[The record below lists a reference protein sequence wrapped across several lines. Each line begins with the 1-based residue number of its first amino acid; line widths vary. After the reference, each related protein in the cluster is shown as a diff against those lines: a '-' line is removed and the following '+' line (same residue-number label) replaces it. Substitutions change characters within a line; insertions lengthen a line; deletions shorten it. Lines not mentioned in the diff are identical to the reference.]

1 MPWGDSVPVDTPDL
15 AVIGVSTVAEVSL
28 ALVALYVVT
37 YRSWP
42 GYIAK
47 NCELV
52 LYTALAVSRCCL
64 FFLHTGMFRLRFEE
78 SNMFLEA
85 PRVFR
90 FLLVAWQLVH
100 SRCQHSVHAKYL
112 ISRNLCY
119 VGWWRLLA
127 HVSPKQ
133 FLDANCSVHTVFS
146 ALDSAVFGSSSHPFT
161 TPHPSTGYEPLG
173 NAVHTA
179 PYLACWSASREGT
192 F

>member
-1 MPWGDSVPVDTPDL
+1 M
-15 AVIGVSTVAEVSL
+15 
-28 ALVALYVVT
+28 
-37 YRSWP
+37 
-42 GYIAK
+42 
-47 NCELV
+47 
-52 LYTALAVSRCCL
+52 L
-64 FFLHTGMFRLRFEE
+64 FVFLHTGMFRLRFDE

-133 FLDANCSVHTVFS
+133 FFKTRIVASTLFLVLST
-146 ALDSAVFGSSSHPFT
+146 ALYLGALRIHSP
-161 TPHPSTGYEPLG
+161 PLTQARAM
-173 NAVHTA
+173 NH
-179 PYLACWSASREGT
+179 
-192 F
+192 